1 MRYITSKINLND
13 RNEILST
20 EDVDEVA
27 FYNLVESEAI
37 EDANKR
43 GNNPAPSVINEYVSV
58 IRTTL
63 QKGTKV
69 TIDDTIFQIEL

>member
-1 MRYITSKINLND
+1 MKYITRKINLND

-20 EDVDEVA
+20 QEVDEVA
-27 FYNLVESEAI
+27 FYDLVESEAI

-43 GNNPAPSVINEYVSV
+43 GNNPAQSVIDQYVSA
-58 IRTTL
+58 IKTTL
-63 QKGTKV
+63 EKGTKV